1 MKVVVEYIYPTEF
14 TVEPITTQTSA
25 GTSTSTLT
33 LGGLVE
39 PSSFQMREVGVVLQV
54 VPEVSPEGQM
64 INLSMNP
71 QVVSEPTWKNYGSR
85 FIDPVS
91 GNVIELPME
100 QPFFSVRSVSTGISI
115 YNGATVVLGGMI
127 TEVRN
132 AVDDKIPVLGD
143 IPVLGRLFRSR
154 YDQSEKRNLL
164 IFVTA
169 RLVDPAGRSLK
180 TQESSGSAE
189 TGAAKTASP
198 AKP

>member
-1 MKVVVEYIYPTEF
+1 
-14 TVEPITTQTSA
+14 
-25 GTSTSTLT
+25 
-33 LGGLVE
+33 
-39 PSSFQMREVGVVLQV
+39 
-54 VPEVSPEGQM
+54 
-64 INLSMNP
+64 
-71 QVVSEPTWKNYGSR
+71 VVSEPTWKNYGSR